1 MFYFQDSD
9 TSSPILGYG
18 NPPLDPSATILKIDE
33 GIAEEKR
40 EISTQT
46 SPKLNS
52 VKKEVSPDAWT
63 SEESI
68 LRGTD
73 TVDEDNK

>member
-1 MFYFQDSD
+1 MSEE
-9 TSSPILGYG
+9 
-18 NPPLDPSATILKIDE
+18 ATILKIDE
-33 GIAEEKR
+33 GIDEKR

-46 SPKLNS
+46 SPKFHQ